1 MSYKCQHIKATEES
15 KICGTIYI
23 ATYAEHNYKIR
34 KTTMQAKVMRLNM
47 AISRAAIRKQ
57 GLKEL
62 S

>member
-15 KICGTIYI
+15 KIFGTIYI
-23 ATYAEHNYKIR
+23 ATYAEHNYKIW
-34 KTTMQAKVMRLNM
+34 KTTRQAKVMRLNM

-57 GLKEL
+57 DLKEL